1 MDKRG
6 VGIDEFVVAG
16 GDASELLEVVEE
28 PLHLVAVP
36 VGKRVKIRRLPAVW
50 TGWHHGHRAGFS
62 DLSAQ
67 GVGVVG
73 RVGVGQYC
81 RAGANRDVRKSSAC
95 GASPAWPAVR
105 VEASR
110 PPASSLATCSLMGK
124 PLRLRPSA

>member
-6 VGIDEFVVAG
+6 VRMGEFVVAG
-16 GDASELLEVVEE
+16 GDPSELLEAVEE
-28 PLHLVAVP
+28 PLHLIAV
-36 VGKRVKIRRLPAVW
+36 GERVEMRWLPAVW
-50 TGWHHGHRAGFS
+50 TGWNHCHRAGFS

-124 PLRLRPSA
+124 PPRLRPSA